1 MITYLELSANYNL
14 QYHISPDS
22 VNLKVMLANKLE
34 INYFSVCLIN
44 HTQKR
49 FRLTRTFMFLR
60 LIKDGVS
67 EVCSISFKMILGRGF
82 TVNLEELNH
91 GEFFLLRS
99 DI

>member
-1 MITYLELSANYNL
+1 
-14 QYHISPDS
+14 
-22 VNLKVMLANKLE
+22 
-34 INYFSVCLIN
+34 
-44 HTQKR
+44 
-49 FRLTRTFMFLR
+49 MFLR

-82 TVNLEELNH
+82 TVNLEELNR